1 MSSQIKISPST
12 LGQNNYSPNSPSQSA
27 LDLTNRLLQSNHD
40 TLHIFFRNLN
50 GHNHLVHNLLS
61 RLVLGATPSQ
71 LQTAYDDDLPT
82 QRAMP
87 PLDEKTVSLLSDKTY
102 FKSQITQIDQ
112 YTNFLRFF
120 EREIDARGWKD
131 VVKEYVFSRDAV
143 AEALLPLMYD
153 GAYHSVIHLG
163 LGVEFEQPGVI
174 AEALAQAAAHD
185 SFDTDY
191 FFHTAEKRAS
201 AAAAAAAEKGSKG
214 ESLVKLLGEIQATP
228 NLVQAGRVQ
237 GLIGTMKMKKAVLVR
252 AGDQIIDIASRF
264 RVSEEDL
271 EKKTAEVLNLCAY
284 MAGAAAKREGF
295 VEKIDFFFM
304 HCVTSSIFFS
314 VLARQDWISVR
325 DRVRLVEWKGRLDL
339 MWYAVCGVPELDVD
353 SVKQYQGEKTGDVS
367 WEKLFQLVNEQ
378 HDDGHVAKFVRAL
391 KNGEE
396 ACREFED
403 EEDFMVKGDMW
414 LRIARMAYES
424 TIETTMQTRW
434 VVMAGMDTAWSW
446 VPKRLI

>member
-1 MSSQIKISPST
+1 MSSQIKISPTT
-12 LGQNNYSPNSPSQSA
+12 LGLNNYSPTPPSQSA

-40 TLHIFFRNLN
+40 SLHIFFRNLN
-50 GHNHLVHNLLS
+50 GHNHLVHNLLT
-61 RLVLGATPSQ
+61 RLVLGASAAQ

-82 QRAMP
+82 QRPMP
-87 PLDEKTVSLLSDKTY
+87 PLNENTVSLLSDKTY
-102 FKSQITQIDQ
+102 FKSQITNIDQ

-131 VVKEYVFSRDAV
+131 VVNEYVFSRDGV

-153 GAYHSVIHLG
+153 GAYHSIIHLG

-191 FFHTAEKRAS
+191 FFRSAEAA
-201 AAAAAAAEKGSKG
+201 AAAAAAAEKAGKKGG
-214 ESLVKLLGEIQATP
+214 ESLVKLLDEIRATP
-228 NLVQAGRVQ
+228 NLVAAGRVQ
-237 GLIGTMKMKKAVLVR
+237 GLIGTMKMKKAVLVQ

-271 EKKTAEVLNLCAY
+271 ERKTAEVVNLCAY
-284 MAGAAAKREGF
+284 MAGAAAKREGCQ
-295 VEKIDFFFM
+295 EKIDFFFM

-314 VLARQDWISVR
+314 VLARQDWISVK

-353 SVKQYQGEKTGDVS
+353 DVKEYRGEKTGDIS
-367 WEKLFQLVNEQ
+367 WEELFELVNEQ

-396 ACREFED
+396 ACRQF
-403 EEDFMVKGDMW
+403 EEDFMIKGDMW
-414 LRIARMAYES
+414 LRIARMAYET
-424 TIETTMQTRW
+424 TIDTTIQTRW
-434 VVMAGMDTAWSW
+434 VVMAGMDTAWTAF
-446 VPKRLI
+446 KRHNI

>member
-1 MSSQIKISPST
+1 M
-12 LGQNNYSPNSPSQSA
+12 
-27 LDLTNRLLQSNHD
+27 
-40 TLHIFFRNLN
+40 
-50 GHNHLVHNLLS
+50 HNLLS
-61 RLVLGATPSQ
+61 RLVLGATPTQ
-71 LQTAYDDDLPT
+71 LQTAYDDDFPT

-87 PLDEKTVSLLSDKTY
+87 PLDENTVSLLADKTY
-102 FKSQITQIDQ
+102 FKSQITNIDQ
-112 YTNFLRFF
+112 YTNLLRFF
-120 EREIDARGWKD
+120 EKEIDSRGWKD
-131 VVKEYVFSRDAV
+131 VVNEYVFSRDEV
-143 AEALLPLMYD
+143 AETLLPLMYD
-153 GAYHSVIHLG
+153 GAYHSIIHLG

-191 FFHTAEKRAS
+191 FFHTAEQK
-201 AAAAAAAEKGSKG
+201 AAAAAEKGGKGSYG
-214 ESLVKLLGEIQATP
+214 ESLVNLLTEIRSTP
-228 NLVQAGRVQ
+228 NLVEAGRVQ

-271 EKKTAEVLNLCAY
+271 ERKTAEVLNLCAY
-284 MAGAAAKREGF
+284 MAGAAAKRDGF

-353 SVKQYQGEKTGDVS
+353 SVKEYRGEKTGDIG
-367 WEKLFQLVNEQ
+367 WEQLFQLVNGQ
-378 HDDGHVAKFVRAL
+378 HDDGHVAKFVRAV

-396 ACREFED
+396 ACRKFED

-414 LRIARMAYES
+414 LRIARMAYET

-446 VPKRLI
+446 VPRSRH